1 MKKIITFILAL
12 VMIMSMV
19 ACSSTAN
26 EDPIPSTPVETPIT
40 EDIPTVSKEPVETP
54 NEDSTN
60 EYIVEIT
67 GCTVTEDYE
76 GNPALVVLMTWT
88 NNSDET
94 ASYAWTLNA
103 DAYQD
108 GVGLE
113 FGILLNSDY
122 SDMSNAKMTEIKP
135 GVSLEVAEVF
145 SLRDT
150 STPVEIEISEL
161 ISFDDTILESGIYNF
176 S

>member
-1 MKKIITFILAL
+1 
-12 VMIMSMV
+12 
-19 ACSSTAN
+19 
-26 EDPIPSTPVETPIT
+26 
-40 EDIPTVSKEPVETP
+40 
-54 NEDSTN
+54 
-60 EYIVEIT
+60 
-67 GCTVTEDYE
+67 
-76 GNPALVVLMTWT
+76 MTWT

-122 SDMSNAKMTEIKP
+122 SDMSNARMTEIKP

-161 ISFDDTILESGIYNF
+161 ISFDDTVLESGIYNF